1 MPLAGVGAGGS
12 TGSCRAS
19 LLALGSSFPSGD
31 PESWRSSSQK
41 QRRGY
46 KWDWS
51 PTKALLP
58 MAGSMLM
65 DSPLLAPAGPRE
77 SQLRRAAHCNGPP
90 SGVASWPA
98 WPTGSCEE
106 QFPSSPYGPCCGT
119 GTCPTARGVSPCPP
133 RPAAIPGA
141 DPQHASCTPTS
152 TSASAL
158 KPWPTTGCAALL
170 RSPLGGGSD
179 KEALAWL
186 CLTKTLRYGALR
198 GEQNRVTGACCWDQT
213 RIQSPDS
220 QF

>member
-1 MPLAGVGAGGS
+1 MPLAGVVAGGS
-12 TGSCRAS
+12 TGSCRA
-19 LLALGSSFPSGD
+19 SFPSGD

-41 QRRGY
+41 QRHGY
-46 KWDWS
+46 
-51 PTKALLP
+51 
-58 MAGSMLM
+58 
-65 DSPLLAPAGPRE
+65 SPLVGLVTHQGLAANGGQHVDGQPLVGSCRTHRE

-90 SGVASWPA
+90 GGAASWPA
-98 WPTGSCEE
+98 WPMGGCEE
-106 QFPSSPYGPCCGT
+106 QFPSSPYGPCRGID
-119 GTCPTARGVSPCPP
+119 TCPTARGVSPCPP

-170 RSPLGGGSD
+170 RSPLDGGSD
-179 KEALAWL
+179 EEALAWL
-186 CLTKTLRYGALR
+186 CLTKTLRYEALR